1 MPKNVRVGIIGA
13 GNWTVSRILPG
24 FVKQD
29 GVQVTHVANR
39 SVASGQKVAAQFKIP
54 NVTDDWRQVIASDVD
69 AVFIGTPPYA
79 HEETTVAALEAGKHV
94 LLQTRM
100 SKTAEEARRIYAAA
114 QQAHRRGVK
123 TMLVPPG
130 PFHTGIRYIR
140 HLVESG
146 YLGTL
151 RHVQAFNVNASMAD
165 PKAPLS
171 NGRNDMTMYGRANAM
186 QLGLTYDVVQ
196 NWTGAATRVLS
207 QRMNFVT
214 ERPQTPDG
222 PMARNPFPDEVTVLA
237 ETDSGALASL
247 VVNYSIHFGESRIEL
262 YGSEG
267 TVVYKAKG
275 DVVLGA
281 RAGEPE
287 LKPLAIP
294 AEHTGA
300 WRCEEEFIQLV
311 RGEIAEPSF
320 TFQHGVKNMEFLE
333 ACYRSAMEGGWVLV

>member
-1 MPKNVRVGIIGA
+1 MPKTVKVGVIGA
-13 GNWTVSRILPG
+13 GNWTVSRVLPG
-24 FVKQD
+24 FLKQD

-39 SVASGQKVAAQFKIP
+39 SRESAAKVAEKFNIPNASG
-54 NVTDDWRQVIASDVD
+54 DWSDVLASDVD

-79 HEETTVAALEAGKHV
+79 HIETVGPAFDAGKHV

-100 SKTAEEARRIYAAA
+100 SRTAAEARAMYQASEEAK
-114 QQAHRRGVK
+114 RRGLK
-123 TMLVPPG
+123 SMLVPPG
-130 PFHTGIRYIR
+130 PFHEGIRYIK
-140 HLVESG
+140 HLVETG

-151 RHVQAFNVNASMAD
+151 RQVLAFNLNASMAD
-165 PKAPLS
+165 PKAPLT
-171 NGRNDMTMYGRANAM
+171 NGRNDLSMYGRANAM

-196 NWTGAATRVLS
+196 NWTGVATRVLS

-214 ERPQTPDG
+214 ERPATADG

-237 ETDSGALASL
+237 ETESGALASL
-247 VVNYSIHFGESRIEL
+247 LVNYSIHFGDSRVEL

-267 TVVYKAKG
+267 TIVYKMRG
-275 DVVLGA
+275 NVILGA

-287 LKPLAIP
+287 LKPLTVP
-294 AEHTGA
+294 AEHDGT

-320 TFQHGVKNMEFLE
+320 SFLHGVRNMEFLE
-333 ACYRSAMEGGWVLV
+333 ASYRSAMEGGWAVL